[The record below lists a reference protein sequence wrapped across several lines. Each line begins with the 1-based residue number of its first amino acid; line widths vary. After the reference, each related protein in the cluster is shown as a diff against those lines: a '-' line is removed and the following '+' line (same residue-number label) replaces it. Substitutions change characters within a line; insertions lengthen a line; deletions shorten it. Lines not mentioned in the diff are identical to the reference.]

1 MFDYSAGGLIQIND
15 LEKSTLLV
23 VPQKNEKPVPF
34 PSSVLNRMSAR
45 WREDKGPIGLA
56 IRENKFDLLR
66 SAINTV
72 KKRG

>member
-1 MFDYSAGGLIQIND
+1 MFDFSAGGLIRIND
-15 LEKSTLLV
+15 LEKRTFLA
-23 VPQKNEKPVPF
+23 VPKKNEKTAPS
-34 PSSVLNRMSAR
+34 PSSALNRMSAR